1 LHKKK
6 KLIQN
11 PFKRASF
18 TFSHIN
24 ISRNPNLFI
33 SIFLFDEAAER
44 YRVRNRLPEKYFFCL
59 SGKYYH
65 RSHRWYSLFHKY
77 HFHSSTGNRGKR
89 IFKPWFFKGFRNFVN
104 SRIYLK
110 RLKTSI
116 SRPKKQFRRVTQ
128 FERIFR
134 SKLPKK
140 KFVSKKGS
148 YSRLRRS
155 SKVKD
160 SFHDRKHFSLDHNIK
175 YPSLLRIALSKGR
188 YTPLLFKK
196 ISKYNQKLLLM
207 RKEALSYQM
216 RFIYDNRRLLRQLK
230 LKKINRLNEKIRKR
244 NAFVKGIDARMGTKT
259 KKIKERKLVYKIKK
273 RDPKTKKWSLKKKFV

>member
-1 LHKKK
+1 LKE
-6 KLIQN
+6 
-11 PFKRASF
+11 
-18 TFSHIN
+18 FS
-24 ISRNPNLFI
+24 
-33 SIFLFDEAAER
+33 E
-44 YRVRNRLPEKYFFCL
+44 
-59 SGKYYH
+59 
-65 RSHRWYSLFHKY
+65 
-77 HFHSSTGNRGKR
+77 
-89 IFKPWFFKGFRNFVN
+89 VN
-104 SRIYLK
+104 Y
-110 RLKTSI
+110 
-116 SRPKKQFRRVTQ
+116 
-128 FERIFR
+128 
-134 SKLPKK
+134 PKK

-175 YPSLLRIALSKGR
+175 YPFLLRIALSKGR

-273 RDPKTKKWSLKKKFV
+273 RDPKTKKWSLKKIRIKETTEKSRIAILWKTLYRVNTRHINKISRKLLKKTLKIDSDDRNNTLKFRRKMAVIVNASLALVTKKTT